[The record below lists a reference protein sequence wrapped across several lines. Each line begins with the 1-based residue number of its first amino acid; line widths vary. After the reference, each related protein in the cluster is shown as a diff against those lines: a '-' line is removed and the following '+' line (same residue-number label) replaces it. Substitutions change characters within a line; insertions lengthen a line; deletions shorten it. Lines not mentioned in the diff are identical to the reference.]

1 VKSAKE
7 TSAGGVVYRRLEAE
21 EAAPATGDLEIV
33 LASRRTRAGRLA
45 WGLPKGI
52 IDPGEEA
59 EQAALREVRE
69 ETGLTAKI
77 EDSLGT
83 LSYFYVWEGTRISK
97 LVHFFLMRATG
108 GNTDDHDDEMEE
120 VRWFPA
126 NTAIRR
132 ASYPSERNMIQKAVD
147 QLT

>member
-1 VKSAKE
+1 VKTARE

-21 EAAPATGDLEIV
+21 GAPKQGDLEIV
-33 LASRRTRAGRLA
+33 LASRRTRAGKLA

-59 EQAALREVRE
+59 EQTALREVRE

-77 EDSLGT
+77 EDSLGS

-108 GNTDDHDDEMEE
+108 GDTDDHDDEMEE

-126 NTAIRR
+126 RSAAPPLPRTSTAST
-132 ASYPSERNMIQKAVD
+132 AG
-147 QLT
+147 

>member
-1 VKSAKE
+1 VKTAKE

-21 EAAPATGDLEIV
+21 GAPQPGELEIV
-33 LASRRTRAGRLA
+33 LASRRTRAGKLA

-59 EQAALREVRE
+59 EQTALREVQE
-69 ETGLTAKI
+69 ETGLIAKI
-77 EDSLGT
+77 EDSLGS

-126 NTAIRR
+126 RSAARR
-132 ASYPSERNMIQKAVD
+132 ASYPSERSMIEKALE
-147 QLT
+147 QLE